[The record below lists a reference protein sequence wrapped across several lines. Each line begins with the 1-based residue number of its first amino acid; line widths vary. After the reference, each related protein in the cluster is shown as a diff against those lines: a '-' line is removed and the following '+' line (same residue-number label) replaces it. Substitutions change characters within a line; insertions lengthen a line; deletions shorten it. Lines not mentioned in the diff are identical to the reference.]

1 MKIQAIPHLISKNS
15 STGKSVYTFILRYP
29 RIILPEFLT
38 HRVMSRNTASARAIP
53 AKKYRSK
60 ATFTPSYIG
69 ANQKGMAAGVE
80 LQGWRRSLALA
91 GWEIARLGALVG
103 HHIMEF
109 SGAHKQ
115 VTNRLLDSF
124 VWIEQIATFTDYENF
139 LTLRN
144 HEKAEPHFQE
154 LTKEIAFHINQSKL
168 LLGDVKKSETPYMDY
183 STPEGERC
191 RVQILK
197 PHEWHLPFVWKQPT
211 SNGGAQQFALDNA
224 LVDSTAMCAR
234 VSYFLPD
241 GSPPKWEDQKRIHDD
256 LVGSDPK
263 HMSPAEHPCKALSN
277 DVRCGNFSGGWKQYR
292 QYIEEGDL
300 EK

>member
-1 MKIQAIPHLISKNS
+1 MKIQAIPHLISLNS
-15 STGKSVYTFILRYP
+15 VTSKAVHTFILRYP

-69 ANQKGMAAGVE
+69 VNQKGMSAGVE
-80 LQGWRRSLALA
+80 LNGWRRNLSLF
-91 GWEIARLGALVG
+91 GWEVARLGALAG

-109 SGAHKQ
+109 AGAHKQ

-154 LTKEIAFHINQSKL
+154 LAKQIAECIQSAKEDFIVMRAK
-168 LLGDVKKSETPYMDY
+168 DATPVHYY
-183 STPEGERC
+183 TSEGEKC
-191 RVQILK
+191 CLQILN
-197 PHEWHLPFVWKQPT
+197 PHQWHLPFVWNQPRW
-211 SNGGAQQFALDNA
+211 NGGPASQVLDD
-224 LVDSTAMCAR
+224 LLIDSTAMCAR

-241 GSPPKWEDQKRIHDD
+241 GSSPKWEDQKRIHDD
-256 LVGSDPK
+256 LVGSEPK
-263 HMSPAEHPCKALSN
+263 HMSPAEHPCKALSS
-277 DVRCGNFSGGWKQYR
+277 DQRCGNFSGGWKQYR
-292 QYIEEGDL
+292 QYIEEGTRC
-300 EK
+300 